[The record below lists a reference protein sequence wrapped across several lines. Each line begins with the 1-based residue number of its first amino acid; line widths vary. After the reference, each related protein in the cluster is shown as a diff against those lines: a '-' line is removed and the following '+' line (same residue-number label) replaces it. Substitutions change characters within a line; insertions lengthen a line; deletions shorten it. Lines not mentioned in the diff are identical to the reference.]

1 MALPGETKRTELEK
15 ERKRYQP
22 WQVGTYGGQLT
33 FTADGKYY
41 LLSRVFGKTAKGDSF
56 RLQDANT
63 LLDSTDFTEQIGQE
77 LFGIDAESFMRT
89 IYIGQA
95 ECAAFAATDS
105 VSAKLGDQME
115 ETEDMASYDVANKKL
130 ADAINQ
136 MSDKRSTGK
145 LAKLEREAH
154 VLAQELRAKT
164 VVQEALDTVSSQL
177 TAVKARWN
185 ACLAGK
191 LPEETEEK
199 EAASPSGQEL
209 ADTLQQRRNEKNEQ
223 RKYKGITGIVLG
235 LLVIIYALLA
245 AGKGYRMLI
254 LICAWVC
261 NRQEETPA
269 RVKTC
274 TAKAAFGGTAE
285 TAGIGAGSTVATDL
299 TIQPETR

>member
-1 MALPGETKRTELEK
+1 MRLLTCHIENFGKLSDFSYDFADGYNAFVLPNGAGKSTFAAFIRVMFYGFAGETKRTELEK

-22 WQVGTYGGQLT
+22 WQGGTYGGQLT

-77 LFGIDAESFMRT
+77 LFGINAESFMRT

-136 MSDKRSTGK
+136 LSDKRSTGK

-154 VLAQELRAKT
+154 VLAQELRAKNGSAGS
-164 VVQEALDTVSSQL
+164 VRYGFKPVDGGQSALE
-177 TAVKARWN
+177 
-185 ACLAGK
+185 C
-191 LPEETEEK
+191 
-199 EAASPSGQEL
+199 
-209 ADTLQQRRNEKNEQ
+209 
-223 RKYKGITGIVLG
+223 VLG
-235 LLVIIYALLA
+235 GEATGGNRRERSCKPIRAGTGRYLA
-245 AGKGYRMLI
+245 AK
-254 LICAWVC
+254 
-261 NRQEETPA
+261 
-269 RVKTC
+269 K
-274 TAKAAFGGTAE
+274 K
-285 TAGIGAGSTVATDL
+285 
-299 TIQPETR
+299 

>member
-1 MALPGETKRTELEK
+1 MRLLTCHIENFGKLSDFSYDFADGYNAFVLPNGAGKSTFAAFIRVMFYGFAGETKRTELEK

-22 WQVGTYGGQLT
+22 WQGGTYGGQLT

-77 LFGIDAESFMRT
+77 LFGINAESFMRT

-177 TAVKARWN
+177 T
-185 ACLAGK
+185 
-191 LPEETEEK
+191 
-199 EAASPSGQEL
+199 
-209 ADTLQQRRNEKNEQ
+209 
-223 RKYKGITGIVLG
+223 VLG
-235 LLVIIYALLA
+235 GEATGGNRRERSCKPIRAGTGRYLA
-245 AGKGYRMLI
+245 AK
-254 LICAWVC
+254 
-261 NRQEETPA
+261 
-269 RVKTC
+269 K
-274 TAKAAFGGTAE
+274 K
-285 TAGIGAGSTVATDL
+285 
-299 TIQPETR
+299 